1 MPPEVFKFTDDG
13 ARLVVL
19 TDLDQHFADDFE
31 RACRRL
37 VKAQAAEITID
48 LSRVN
53 YMNSTC
59 LGELLLTS
67 DRCREFDKRLQLR
80 ISRQLSSLFDLVSI
94 GDFIEIEV
102 AD

>member
-19 TDLDQHFADDFE
+19 ADLDQHLADEFE

-37 VKAQAAEITID
+37 VKAQAAEVTID
-48 LSRVN
+48 LSHVH

-67 DRCREFDKRLQLR
+67 DHCRELDKRLRLR

-94 GDFIEIEV
+94 GDFIEVEV